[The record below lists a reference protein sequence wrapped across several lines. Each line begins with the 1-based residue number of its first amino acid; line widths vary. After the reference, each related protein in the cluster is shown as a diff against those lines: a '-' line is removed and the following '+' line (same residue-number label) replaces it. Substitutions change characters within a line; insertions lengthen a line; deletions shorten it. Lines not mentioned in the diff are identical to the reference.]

1 MPSQT
6 FLVRAHARTIH
17 THPVTF
23 VCAECY
29 TTTTR
34 EIYPGKMPQYCL
46 SCRPRKK
53 KSAQERPTKGMFH
66 PTHYLVAANGRKTE
80 VCLEKSSNPG
90 WFWVRTALDWFSGSS
105 IIQYH
110 PEKGIIS
117 HETPLEGYLLT
128 PLPEDKKLQ
137 LSVSKGKAKKKASV
151 QAAPL
156 EDRPYSGREIMRRF
170 QCGDRLLRIKRSQP
184 DFSEWSQERDPDNV
198 AWQYKGG
205 QFVPNMG

>member
-23 VCAECY
+23 VCAECH

-34 EIYPGKMPQYCL
+34 EIYPGKIPTYCL
-46 SCRPRKK
+46 SCRPRRKR
-53 KSAQERPTKGMFH
+53 SAQERPTKGMFH
-66 PTHYLVAANGRKTE
+66 PTHYLIAANGRKTE

-90 WFWVRTALDWFSGSS
+90 WSWVRTALDWFSGSS

-117 HETPLEGYLLT
+117 HETPLSGYTLT
-128 PLPEDKKLQ
+128 PLPEELQ
-137 LSVSKGKAKKKASV
+137 VQPSASKAKSKVKK
-151 QAAPL
+151 QADTQAEPV
-156 EDRPYSGREIMRRF
+156 EDRPYSGRQMMKRLK
-170 QCGDRLLRIKRSQP
+170 CGDRLLRIKRSQP
-184 DFSEWSQERDPDNV
+184 DFTEWSQERDPDGV
-198 AWQYKGG
+198 AWQYKR
-205 QFVPNMG
+205 